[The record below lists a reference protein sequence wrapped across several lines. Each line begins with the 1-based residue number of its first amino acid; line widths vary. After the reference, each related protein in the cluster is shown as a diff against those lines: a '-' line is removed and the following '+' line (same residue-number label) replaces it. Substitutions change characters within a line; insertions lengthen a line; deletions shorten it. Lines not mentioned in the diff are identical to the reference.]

1 MTRSDEQKPQAA
13 HEGQKGEKGKKRK
26 GSRLKAFYQT
36 GPVLCLTPLSL
47 WPLRAFRLAPSFSYF
62 HSHDFS
68 LVFPLA
74 STSNSNTTARVFRR
88 ANFGDAVL

>member
-1 MTRSDEQKPQAA
+1 MRSDEQKSEAA
-13 HEGQKGEKGKKRK
+13 HEGQKGEKGRKRK
-26 GSRLKAFYQT
+26 GPRFKGFYQAA
-36 GPVLCLTPLSL
+36 PVSSPSPLNAR
-47 WPLRAFRLAPSFSYF
+47 PFRAFRLLPSSSYF

-74 STSNSNTTARVFRR
+74 STSNSNTVATVFRR

>member
-1 MTRSDEQKPQAA
+1 MTSSDEQKSQAA
-13 HEGQKGEKGKKRK
+13 HEGKKREKGEKRK
-26 GSRLKAFYQT
+26 GPRFKGFYPA
-36 GPVLCLTPLSL
+36 GPVLSPSPQSL
-47 WPLRAFRLAPSFSYF
+47 WPFRAFRLLPSFSYF

-74 STSNSNTTARVFRR
+74 STSNSNTTATVFRR